1 MGLGFILGE
10 FQIWGLFRGYLVA
23 FVFLGL
29 VWCLFR
35 VDLGYFWG
43 KFQILGR
50 FWGLLR
56 VALFFWRGG
65 LEFIEGW
72 FRVYL

>member
-1 MGLGFILGE
+1 
-10 FQIWGLFRGYLVA
+10 
-23 FVFLGL
+23 
-29 VWCLFR
+29 

-43 KFQILGR
+43 KFQILGL

-56 VALFFWRGG
+56 VALFFWGGG